1 MSSRNLHSALI
12 VMSVVGS
19 HPVGRGIDQSE
30 TARTRADLRRADP
43 DAVPSLELTDRGGT
57 L

>member
-1 MSSRNLHSALI
+1 
-12 VMSVVGS
+12 MSVVGS